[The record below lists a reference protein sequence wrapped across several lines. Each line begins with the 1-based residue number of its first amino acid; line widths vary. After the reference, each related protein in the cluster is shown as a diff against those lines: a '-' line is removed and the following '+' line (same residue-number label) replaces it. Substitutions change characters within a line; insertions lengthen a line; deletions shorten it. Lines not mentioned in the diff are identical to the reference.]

1 MKQLWCLFAILAGI
15 LFIAAPSLAQD
26 SESHPDTGIIYGQQ
40 YVNSYFGFSYGFP
53 AGWSGSATRL
63 TMASQVYPLF
73 AASSANAGN
82 GSYIAIQAEPL
93 RQNGNIKTGKDF
105 LAIAAMPSGF
115 ETLPGD
121 KHYIFGGRDFDR
133 IDLRSTSPNSV
144 LVRQAL
150 VCIVLRNYAITFQFK
165 ATNDNEL
172 EDLVNTMLSLSFLD
186 SGQPQATA
194 AATTTTHLAPQPTQ
208 AVPLASP
215 TSAVSAPATTT
226 TLAVQAR
233 TQRAATAPMPAPV
246 QPTTAVNTARTDTIA
261 FGTTQ
266 TNAAPITANPEP
278 VKTTTPTAT
287 TSSAASGAPSTLI
300 KMESPPHTLR
310 GDTLPATTIPEAE
323 PQPLVKV
330 ASKPDATKTAVIQ
343 AVMPAA
349 SAELNTG
356 AVRNTQA
363 SASVGKTNEPTRVQT
378 SGTTAELTPPAIR
391 PSAPISKATST
402 AIAGKTTTEIT
413 RVQISAATLES
424 YVIRKVPAMYPLAAR
439 QGRVEGLVELTI
451 VVNEKGEVQD
461 VKAVSGPDILARSA
475 EEALRH
481 WRFRP
486 IIVDGKVTPV
496 ESRVSLN
503 FQLSR

>member
-1 MKQLWCLFAILAGI
+1 MLGSARTACFNIGRKLKINLRCGLCCGGTMKQLWCLFAILAGI

-186 SGQPQATA
+186 SGHPQASA

-208 AVPLASP
+208 AVPGASP
-215 TSAVSAPATTT
+215 TS
-226 TLAVQAR
+226 AVQAR

-266 TNAAPITANPEP
+266 TNAAPIAANPEP

-349 SAELNTG
+349 SAELNTA

-378 SGTTAELTPPAIR
+378 SGTTAELTPLAIR

-424 YVIRKVPAMYPLAAR
+424 YVIRKVPAMYPLATR
-439 QGRVEGLVELTI
+439 QGRVEG
-451 VVNEKGEVQD
+451 
-461 VKAVSGPDILARSA
+461 
-475 EEALRH
+475 
-481 WRFRP
+481 
-486 IIVDGKVTPV
+486 
-496 ESRVSLN
+496 
-503 FQLSR
+503 

>member
-1 MKQLWCLFAILAGI
+1 MQVSVAEGTMKQLLCLLAILAGM

-26 SESHPDTGIIYGQQ
+26 AESHPDTGIIYGQQ
-40 YVNSYFGFSYGFP
+40 YVNSYFGFSYRFP

-121 KHYIFGGRDFDR
+121 KHYIFGGKDFDR

-150 VCIVLRNYAITFQFK
+150 VCIVLRDYAITFQFK

-186 SGQPQATA
+186 SGQPAATA
-194 AATTTTHLAPQPTQ
+194 AATTTT
-208 AVPLASP
+208 
-215 TSAVSAPATTT
+215 
-226 TLAVQAR
+226 AVQAP
-233 TQRAATAPMPAPV
+233 TQRATTAPMPAPV
-246 QPTTAVNTARTDTIA
+246 QPTTSVNTARTDTIA

-266 TNAAPITANPEP
+266 TNAAPSAANPQP
-278 VKTTTPTAT
+278 VKPTTPTAT
-287 TSSAASGAPSTLI
+287 TSSAATGAPSALI

-310 GDTLPATTIPEAE
+310 GDTLPATTISEAE
-323 PQPLVKV
+323 PQALVKV

-343 AVMPAA
+343 AVMPAP
-349 SAELNTG
+349 SAELNTT
-356 AVRNTQA
+356 AARNTQA
-363 SASVGKTNEPTRVQT
+363 STSVSKTAEPTKTQT
-378 SGTTAELTPPAIR
+378 AGTTAELTPAAIR

-451 VVNEKGEVQD
+451 VVDDKGEVQN
-461 VKAVSGPDILARSA
+461 VKAVSGPPILARSA

-486 IIVDGKVTPV
+486 IIVDGKATPI